1 MTAADRWP
9 LILSARAAG
18 QPATALVAL
27 GALLADEPDHW
38 PARLLRVQLYTEL
51 GRYADAH
58 AELASLLD
66 DPRAAQPR
74 AHHLAL
80 LAIGELYERTGEV
93 EAALKTYAALRAH
106 APDHT
111 DGYVHAGAVLARRGR
126 LDEAAAQHA
135 AGAACAD
142 GRPEEALHNL
152 GLVRRAQGE
161 LAAARVAFTAA
172 LARDPGYAAAQ
183 AGLADVAAAEAL
195 TATLASTPAAVTPRD
210 T

>member
-1 MTAADRWP
+1 MVTAADRWP

-27 GALLADEPDHW
+27 RALLADEPDHW
-38 PARLLRVQLYTEL
+38 PARLLLVQLHTEL

-58 AELASLLD
+58 AELAILLD

-80 LAIGELYERTGEV
+80 LAIGELYERTGEI

-106 APDHT
+106 APEHT
-111 DGYVHAGAVLARRGR
+111 DGYVHAGAVLARQGR

-135 AGAACAD
+135 AGAACTD

-152 GLVRRAQGE
+152 GLVRRAQDD
-161 LAAARVAFTAA
+161 LAGARAAFTAA

-183 AGLADVAAAEAL
+183 AGLADVAAAQAL
-195 TATLASTPAAVTPRD
+195 AGAAPAVTSSG